1 MSAFPTRVA
10 PWEDFVLRLIAFYKM
25 LHALFF
31 IGVGLGLLR
40 LRGHNVVDFLN
51 AHLIIPY
58 HLNPENRVIYWL
70 LDKADALT
78 SHRLLLLGYAAFFY
92 AALFA
97 AEGIGLYLRK
107 HWAEY
112 LVVVVTASLLPLE
125 VWELYLKLAMWKF
138 AAVVGNLLIVSYLIH
153 RILLDD
159 RSKAQQ
165 LKAKGNDKGEP
176 PPPGNPSD
184 PARDRESPEDEEKPS
199 HPPASPRQVITKV
212 PQ

>member
-1 MSAFPTRVA
+1 MSAPTPRVA
-10 PWEDFVLRLIAFYKM
+10 PWEDFVLRVIAVYKL

-31 IGVGLGLLR
+31 IGVGFGLLR

-51 AHLIIPY
+51 AHIIIPY

-112 LVVVVTASLLPLE
+112 LVVIVTGSLLPLE
-125 VWELYLKLAMWKF
+125 VYELFLKVTWWKY
-138 AAVVGNLLIVSYLIH
+138 AAVIGNLLIVGYLIH
-153 RILLDD
+153 RLLLDA
-159 RSKAQQ
+159 RFKAQQ
-165 LKAKGNDKGEP
+165 L
-176 PPPGNPSD
+176 
-184 PARDRESPEDEEKPS
+184 RENEEKS
-199 HPPASPRQVITKV
+199 SRPPDTARSKTVINEAS
-212 PQ
+212 